1 MASGLHTAVRIR
13 GVVAT
18 IAFAAVLGGC
28 RRGPAVAPHTPP
40 QDLRDALAAIVS
52 VKTSPPYVLKTRG
65 GRQVWALTRE
75 FYQKRSFVPAWAD
88 DERSRSADVLIDTL
102 QHADRDALD
111 PARYGARDLA
121 RLRDDVRRGV
131 DRRNEARAAMTLDAR
146 LTYAF
151 LQYAS
156 DLAAGVTEGRTIRW
170 KTSAPASNPLQS
182 LDDALARDR
191 VADVL
196 GDLQRRNPS
205 YASLREALHT
215 YRSMAAAGGW
225 PSLPAGFR
233 VKRGERSPLLPALAK
248 RLAVTGDYSPPA
260 GRPDSGTPIYDE
272 TLENAV
278 RHFQRR
284 HGLEADGV
292 VGKTVVA
299 ELNVPAAE
307 RVRQIEL
314 NLERWRWLP
323 RDLGDRHILVNV
335 PEYRLEVWD
344 HGSVPL
350 AMRVVVGKKD
360 AQTPAF
366 SSAMSYVVLA
376 PFWNVPADIAENETL
391 PSAESDPSFLERTH
405 MEVVDTR
412 GRAVDPKSID
422 LSDARRYRFRQRP
435 GDSNSLGLVKFMF
448 PNPYNVYLHDTPADA
463 LFTRETRAFSHG
475 CVRIEQP
482 EELADYVLRD
492 RPDWTPDRIREAMH
506 GSEQTTVT
514 LREKIPVYIAYFTAR
529 VAPDG
534 EVHFFRD
541 IYGRDRQ

>member
-1 MASGLHTAVRIR
+1 
-13 GVVAT
+13 
-18 IAFAAVLGGC
+18 
-28 RRGPAVAPHTPP
+28 
-40 QDLRDALAAIVS
+40 
-52 VKTSPPYVLKTRG
+52 
-65 GRQVWALTRE
+65 
-75 FYQKRSFVPAWAD
+75 
-88 DERSRSADVLIDTL
+88 
-102 QHADRDALD
+102 
-111 PARYGARDLA
+111 
-121 RLRDDVRRGV
+121 
-131 DRRNEARAAMTLDAR
+131 
-146 LTYAF
+146 
-151 LQYAS
+151 
-156 DLAAGVTEGRTIRW
+156 
-170 KTSAPASNPLQS
+170 
-182 LDDALARDR
+182 
-191 VADVL
+191 
-196 GDLQRRNPS
+196 
-205 YASLREALHT
+205 
-215 YRSMAAAGGW
+215 
-225 PSLPAGFR
+225 
-233 VKRGERSPLLPALAK
+233 
-248 RLAVTGDYSPPA
+248 
-260 GRPDSGTPIYDE
+260 
-272 TLENAV
+272 
-278 RHFQRR
+278 
-284 HGLEADGV
+284 
-292 VGKTVVA
+292 
-299 ELNVPAAE
+299 
-307 RVRQIEL
+307 
-314 NLERWRWLP
+314 
-323 RDLGDRHILVNV
+323 VNV